1 MKFGNVEIPATLIDS
16 LKHNR
21 VIVFAGA
28 GVSMATPANL
38 PDFVTLTRKI
48 LNLDDNEKFDNPD
61 QKLGEGFDQG
71 VRIH

>member
-38 PDFVTLTRKI
+38 PDFVTLTR
-48 LNLDDNEKFDNPD
+48 LCCT
-61 QKLGEGFDQG
+61 KLF
-71 VRIH
+71 VRSDSAI